1 MSQSKWASIRLHK
14 AKADAL
20 KGAAYTKLSRAITVA
35 ARQGEPD
42 PESNFALRAAVQKAR
57 AAGLPTDNIER
68 AIARG
73 SGLLTDGEQFDSIR
87 YEGYGP
93 GGVAVLMEILTDNRN
108 RAAADVRAAFKKTG
122 GNLGETGCV
131 SYLFEQ
137 KGHIRLKGQLDE
149 DELLLA
155 VAEADGDDARTDG
168 EGADVICEF
177 ALLERVSTQLEAAG
191 YEIDSSTSRWLP
203 TTEAAIDDLAT
214 ARLVVKLIDKLENL
228 DDVQAV
234 FTNFAPADACIEA
247 LAELTSPV

>member
-14 AKADAL
+14 AKADAS
-20 KGAAYTKLSRAITVA
+20 KGATYTKLSRAITVA
-35 ARQGEPD
+35 ARQGEAD

-57 AAGLPTDNIER
+57 AAGLPNDNIER

-73 SGLLTDGEQFDSIR
+73 SGLLTDGEQLESIR

-93 GGVAVLMEILTDNRN
+93 GGVAILMEILTDNRN
-108 RAAADVRAAFKKTG
+108 RTAADVRAAFKKIG

-137 KGHIRLKGQLDE
+137 KGHIRLQGQIDE

-155 VAEADGDDARTDG
+155 VAEAGGDDAIAD
-168 EGADVICEF
+168 ESGADVICQF
-177 ALLERVSTQLEAAG
+177 ALLEQVSTQLGKAG
-191 YEIDSSTSRWLP
+191 YETASSALRWIAS
-203 TTEAAIDDLAT
+203 TDAEIDDPDTAWKVAT
-214 ARLVVKLIDKLENL
+214 LIEKLENL

-234 FTNFAPADACIEA
+234 FTNFMPAESCAEA
-247 LAELTSPV
+247 LAAIA